1 MLKYS
6 RGDVM
11 NILICD
17 DNTAFAMQLQKDI
30 NEYFHNPNM
39 ITNMITDH
47 FDQIEGTY
55 DVIFMDIELN
65 DKNGIEI
72 AKYHKNKHNCLV
84 IFTSSHENLVF
95 NTFQVEP
102 FQFIRKNHYDY
113 DKNIVFKQLKEKLLT
128 LYITITLKD
137 SKRSLQIPIQD
148 IYSVVSIGHDL
159 VVHTPK
165 EDYMTTGT
173 LKDFCNDYINTT
185 LVQIQKNMIINLQ
198 YVEDY
203 NRNIILY
210 NNENLS
216 VGRIYKNNFLH
227 HYKEY
232 KKL

>member
-1 MLKYS
+1 
-6 RGDVM
+6 M

-72 AKYHKNKHNCLV
+72 AKYHKNKHDCLV
-84 IFTSSHENLVF
+84 IFTSSHENL
-95 NTFQVEP
+95 
-102 FQFIRKNHYDY
+102 
-113 DKNIVFKQLKEKLLT
+113 VFKQLKEKLLT

-210 NNENLS
+210 NNENLT

-232 KKL
+232 IKL

>member
-1 MLKYS
+1 MLKYY

-39 ITNMITDH
+39 ITNVITDH

-72 AKYHKNKHNCLV
+72 AKYHKDKHNCLV

-113 DKNIVFKQLKEKLLT
+113 DK
-128 LYITITLKD
+128 
-137 SKRSLQIPIQD
+137 
-148 IYSVVSIGHDL
+148 IGHNL
-159 VVHTPK
+159 L
-165 EDYMTTGT
+165 DYW
-173 LKDFCNDYINTT
+173 KDF
-185 LVQIQKNMIINLQ
+185 LLPPASQMILLFQ
-198 YVEDY
+198 YWYRELNPDMKMFLRVLLL
-203 NRNIILY
+203 NR
-210 NNENLS
+210 
-216 VGRIYKNNFLH
+216 K
-227 HYKEY
+227 
-232 KKL
+232 

>member
-1 MLKYS
+1 MLKYY

-17 DNTAFAMQLQKDI
+17 DNTAFAMQLEKDI
-30 NEYFHNPNM
+30 SEYFHNPNM
-39 ITNMITDH
+39 NINVVTDH

-72 AKYHKNKHNCLV
+72 AKYHKDKHNCLV

-137 SKRSLQIPIQD
+137 SNVRYRFLFKISIQLFL
-148 IYSVVSIGHDL
+148 L
-159 VVHTPK
+159 V
-165 EDYMTTGT
+165 
-173 LKDFCNDYINTT
+173 
-185 LVQIQKNMIINLQ
+185 MI
-198 YVEDY
+198 
-203 NRNIILY
+203 
-210 NNENLS
+210 
-216 VGRIYKNNFLH
+216 
-227 HYKEY
+227 
-232 KKL
+232 

>member
-1 MLKYS
+1 MLKYN

-39 ITNMITDH
+39 ITNVITDH

-72 AKYHKNKHNCLV
+72 AKYHKDKHNCLV

-102 FQFIRKNHYDY
+102 FQFIRKNHY
-113 DKNIVFKQLKEKLLT
+113 K
-128 LYITITLKD
+128 
-137 SKRSLQIPIQD
+137 
-148 IYSVVSIGHDL
+148 
-159 VVHTPK
+159 
-165 EDYMTTGT
+165 
-173 LKDFCNDYINTT
+173 
-185 LVQIQKNMIINLQ
+185 
-198 YVEDY
+198 
-203 NRNIILY
+203 
-210 NNENLS
+210 
-216 VGRIYKNNFLH
+216 
-227 HYKEY
+227 
-232 KKL
+232 

>member
-1 MLKYS
+1 
-6 RGDVM
+6 M

-17 DNTAFAMQLQKDI
+17 DNTAFAIQLQKDI
-30 NEYFHNPNM
+30 SKYFHNPNM
-39 ITNMITDH
+39 NINVVTDH

-72 AKYHKNKHNCLV
+72 AKYHKDKHNCLV

-137 SKRSLQIPIQD
+137 
-148 IYSVVSIGHDL
+148 
-159 VVHTPK
+159 
-165 EDYMTTGT
+165 
-173 LKDFCNDYINTT
+173 FCNDYINTT

-203 NRNIILY
+203 NRNTILY

-227 HYKEY
+227 YYKEY
-232 KKL
+232 MKL

>member
-1 MLKYS
+1 MLKYN

-72 AKYHKNKHNCLV
+72 AKYHKNKHDCLV
-84 IFTSSHENLVF
+84 IFTSSHE
-95 NTFQVEP
+95 
-102 FQFIRKNHYDY
+102 
-113 DKNIVFKQLKEKLLT
+113 NIVFKQLKEKLLT

-210 NNENLS
+210 NNENLT

-232 KKL
+232 IKL

>member
-1 MLKYS
+1 MNFCVKRRFVEKLK
-6 RGDVM
+6 
-11 NILICD
+11 
-17 DNTAFAMQLQKDI
+17 
-30 NEYFHNPNM
+30 NPNKYGKDYFDELLER
-39 ITNMITDH
+39 IREIRASERRAYQKITD
-47 FDQIEGTY
+47 
-55 DVIFMDIELN
+55 
-65 DKNGIEI
+65 
-72 AKYHKNKHNCLV
+72 
-84 IFTSSHENLVF
+84 VF
-95 NTFQVEP
+95 EQCS
-102 FQFIRKNHYDY
+102 YDY

-148 IYSVVSIGHDL
+148 IYSVISIGHDL

-210 NNENLS
+210 NNENLT

>member
-1 MLKYS
+1 
-6 RGDVM
+6 M

-17 DNTAFAMQLQKDI
+17 DNTAFAMQLEEDI
-30 NEYFHNPNM
+30 SEYFHNPNM
-39 ITNMITDH
+39 NINVVTDH
-47 FDQIEGTY
+47 FDKIEGTY

-65 DKNGIEI
+65 
-72 AKYHKNKHNCLV
+72 
-84 IFTSSHENLVF
+84 
-95 NTFQVEP
+95 
-102 FQFIRKNHYDY
+102 

-148 IYSVVSIGHDL
+148 IHSIVSIGHDL

-173 LKDFCNDYINTT
+173 LKDFCNNYINTT

-210 NNENLS
+210 NNENLT

>member
-1 MLKYS
+1 MFI
-6 RGDVM
+6 GV
-11 NILICD
+11 
-17 DNTAFAMQLQKDI
+17 
-30 NEYFHNPNM
+30 
-39 ITNMITDH
+39 
-47 FDQIEGTY
+47 
-55 DVIFMDIELN
+55 
-65 DKNGIEI
+65 
-72 AKYHKNKHNCLV
+72 
-84 IFTSSHENLVF
+84 TSKF
-95 NTFQVEP
+95 F
-102 FQFIRKNHYDY
+102 
-113 DKNIVFKQLKEKLLT
+113 T

-210 NNENLS
+210 NNENLT

-232 KKL
+232 IKL

>member
-1 MLKYS
+1 MLKYN

-72 AKYHKNKHNCLV
+72 AKYHKNKHDCLV
-84 IFTSSHENLVF
+84 IFTSSHENL
-95 NTFQVEP
+95 
-102 FQFIRKNHYDY
+102 
-113 DKNIVFKQLKEKLLT
+113 VFKQLKEKLLT

-210 NNENLS
+210 NNENLT

-232 KKL
+232 IKL

>member
-1 MLKYS
+1 
-6 RGDVM
+6 M

-17 DNTAFAMQLQKDI
+17 DNTAFAMQLEKDI
-30 NEYFHNPNM
+30 SEYFHNPNM
-39 ITNMITDH
+39 NINVVTDH

-65 DKNGIEI
+65 EKNGIEI
-72 AKYHKNKHNCLV
+72 AKYHKDKHNCLV
-84 IFTSSHENLVF
+84 IFTSSHESLVF
-95 NTFQVEP
+95 NTFQVDP

-148 IYSVVSIGHDL
+148 IHSIVSIGQ
-159 VVHTPK
+159 
-165 EDYMTTGT
+165 
-173 LKDFCNDYINTT
+173 DFCNNYINTT

>member
-1 MLKYS
+1 MLKYN

-30 NEYFHNPNM
+30 SEYFHNPNM
-39 ITNMITDH
+39 NINVVTDH

-72 AKYHKNKHNCLV
+72 AKYHKDKHNCLV

-113 DKNIVFKQLKEKLLT
+113 DKNIVFKTVNVHYRFLFKISIQLFLLVMISLST
-128 LYITITLKD
+128 HLKKTI
-137 SKRSLQIPIQD
+137 
-148 IYSVVSIGHDL
+148 
-159 VVHTPK
+159 
-165 EDYMTTGT
+165 
-173 LKDFCNDYINTT
+173 
-185 LVQIQKNMIINLQ
+185 
-198 YVEDY
+198 
-203 NRNIILY
+203 
-210 NNENLS
+210 
-216 VGRIYKNNFLH
+216 
-227 HYKEY
+227 
-232 KKL
+232 